1 MSGNPHLPYTLMNTL
16 HIQVNEIA
24 KFNKL
29 QPKYVL
35 AGEEGP
41 PHHKTFTV
49 ILELGA
55 EKYEGTGT
63 SIKKAQHA
71 AAKKVI
77 DTCETLDRPKYKP
90 KRPKTINMGKLQFKY
105 DSYL

>member
-1 MSGNPHLPYTLMNTL
+1 MPLYFY
-16 HIQVNEIA
+16 QVNEIA

-49 ILELGA
+49 YLELGA

-63 SIKKAQHA
+63 SIKKEIALKA
-71 AAKKVI
+71 LCTPLSLGSTKNSFLEAI
-77 DTCETLDRPKYKP
+77 
-90 KRPKTINMGKLQFKY
+90 KRHSMLLLRK
-105 DSYL
+105 

>member
-1 MSGNPHLPYTLMNTL
+1 M
-16 HIQVNEIA
+16 IFQVNEIA

-49 ILELGA
+49 YLELGA

-63 SIKKAQHA
+63 SIKKEIAF
-71 AAKKVI
+71 KKLFVKSMYI
-77 DTCETLDRPKYKP
+77 DYVLLGSIK
-90 KRPKTINMGKLQFKY
+90 NSFL
-105 DSYL
+105 

>member
-1 MSGNPHLPYTLMNTL
+1 M
-16 HIQVNEIA
+16 IFQVNEIA

-49 ILELGA
+49 YLELGA

-63 SIKKAQHA
+63 SIKKEIAF
-71 AAKKVI
+71 KKLFVKSMYI
-77 DTCETLDRPKYKP
+77 DYVPLGSTKNSFL
-90 KRPKTINMGKLQFKY
+90 
-105 DSYL
+105 